1 LSVQTQREEADV
13 GQADGWGLAP
23 YPLSAGYRSRIEQ
36 RLGVRL
42 DVVALSELR
51 QASLVTVLRRL
62 RAVRAESG
70 YVLVESASGAPL
82 VPILKAVASLT
93 RCRRLAVIGPE
104 GEVSPF
110 GRGAGRLELLRAA
123 LGSLRGA
130 WSGVLCGIEL
140 LWLRSRPRA
149 ESRPGARRRVAY
161 LKTNLW
167 LGLKA
172 GGSVGH
178 VAGVVN
184 ALSRRCDRVEVLAV
198 DRPPMLDPAV
208 AVTEISPAHRLGYP
222 HELNYH
228 TYQRQFVRDAARAMA
243 KQEPELIYQRISVAN
258 YAGVV
263 LARRLRVPLVVEYNG
278 SELWIARHWGA
289 SLRFP
294 RLARLAEDVML
305 RHADLVVTV
314 SDVLGQELRRRGIP
328 AERVAVHPN
337 GVDPDR
343 FDPDRFSM
351 DARRALRARY
361 RIAPSA
367 TVCAFIG
374 TFERWHGVTLLA
386 EVIRAL
392 ATEDE
397 AWLRRW
403 QVHFL
408 LIGDGPLQP
417 QVRGLLQGSPAAPF
431 VTLAGLVEQAEAPA
445 YLAAADVLLAPHV
458 PNADGSRFFGSPTK
472 LFEYMA
478 MGRGIVASDLDQ
490 IGEVLRHSYRAPAL
504 PEGPCRPGEDRQA
517 ILVAPGSRG
526 ELITALRFLVEHA
539 DCREALGR
547 NAREA
552 ALSRYT
558 WDHNVATVL
567 DRLEHVLTGA
577 RRAD

>member
-1 LSVQTQREEADV
+1 MQREGADV
-13 GQADGWGLAP
+13 EQRGGWGLAP
-23 YPLSAGYRSRIEQ
+23 YPLSAGYRSRVEQ
-36 RLGVRL
+36 RLGVSL
-42 DVVALSELR
+42 DVVALSEMR
-51 QASLVTVLRRL
+51 QASLVTMLRRL
-62 RAVRAESG
+62 RAVSAESG
-70 YVLVESASGAPL
+70 YVLVESPSSAPL
-82 VPILKAVASLT
+82 VPILKTVASVT
-93 RCRRLAVIGPE
+93 RCRRLAVVGPA
-104 GEVSPF
+104 GEVSAF
-110 GRGAGRLELLRAA
+110 GRGAGLLELLRAVH
-123 LGSLRGA
+123 GSLRGA

-140 LWLRSRPRA
+140 LSLGRRQPAGR
-149 ESRPGARRRVAY
+149 RPGTLRRVVY

-167 LGLKA
+167 LGVKA

-178 VAGVVN
+178 VVGVVN
-184 ALSRRCDRVEVLAV
+184 ALGRRCDRVEVLAV
-198 DRPPMLDPAV
+198 DRPPLLDPAV
-208 AVTEISPAHRLGYP
+208 AVTEISPARRLGYP
-222 HELNYH
+222 HELNYY
-228 TYQRQFVRDAARAMA
+228 TYQRQFVRDAGRVMA
-243 KQEPELIYQRISVAN
+243 KQEPELIYQRMSVAN

-278 SELWIARHWGA
+278 SELWIARNWGA

-314 SDVLGQELRRRGIP
+314 SDVLGQELRQRGIP

-337 GVDPDR
+337 GVDPER
-343 FDPDRFSM
+343 FDPSRFSSE
-351 DARRALRARY
+351 ARRALRAGY

-386 EVIRAL
+386 DVIRAL
-392 ATEDE
+392 ASQEE

-408 LIGDGPLQP
+408 LIGDGPLLP
-417 QVRGLLQGSPAAPF
+417 QVRDLLQGSPAERF
-431 VTLAGLVEQAEAPA
+431 VTLTGLVEQAEAPA

-458 PNADGSRFFGSPTK
+458 PNADGSPFFGSPTK

-478 MGRGIVASDLDQ
+478 MARGIVASDLNQ
-490 IGEVLRHSYRAPAL
+490 IGEVLRPSYRVSAL
-504 PEGPCRPGEDRQA
+504 PDGPCQPGEDRQA
-517 ILVAPGSRG
+517 ILVAPGNPG
-526 ELITALRFLVEHA
+526 ELITGLRFLVEHA
-539 DCREALGR
+539 DYREALGR

-567 DRLEHVLTGA
+567 DRLEHVLKGD

>member
-1 LSVQTQREEADV
+1 MKREEADV
-13 GQADGWGLAP
+13 EQRGGWGLAA
-23 YPLSAGYRSRIEQ
+23 YPVSATYRARVEQ

-42 DVVALSELR
+42 DIVALSEMR
-51 QASLVTVLRRL
+51 QASLVTMLRRL
-62 RAVRAESG
+62 RAARAKSG
-70 YVLVESASGAPL
+70 YVLVESASSAPL
-82 VPILKAVASLT
+82 VPFLKAVASLT

-104 GEVSPF
+104 GDVAPF
-110 GRGAGRLELLRAA
+110 GRGGGLLELLRAA
-123 LGSLRGA
+123 HGSVRGA
-130 WSGVLCGIEL
+130 WSAVLCGVEL
-140 LWLRSRPRA
+140 LWLRSRPPA
-149 ESRPGARRRVAY
+149 ESRPGACRRVAY

-167 LGLKA
+167 LGLRA

-198 DRPPMLDPAV
+198 DRPLMLDPAV
-208 AVTEISPAHRLGYP
+208 AVTEIPPAHRLGYP
-222 HELNYH
+222 HELNHY
-228 TYQRQFVRDAARAMA
+228 TYQRQFVRDAGRAMA
-243 KQEPELIYQRISVAN
+243 KQEPELIYQRMSVAN

-314 SDVLGQELRRRGIP
+314 SDVLGQELRERGIP

-343 FDPDRFSM
+343 FDPDRFSV
-351 DARRALRARY
+351 DECRALRARH

-392 ATEDE
+392 AVHEE

-403 QVHFL
+403 QIHFL
-408 LIGDGPLQP
+408 LIGDGPLMP
-417 QVRGLLQGSPAAPF
+417 EVRGLLQGTSAEPF
-431 VTLAGLVEQAEAPA
+431 VTLTGLVEQAEAPA

-478 MGRGIVASDLDQ
+478 MARGIAASNLDQ
-490 IGEVLRHSYRAPAL
+490 IGEVLHHSYRASAL
-504 PEGPCRPGEDRQA
+504 PDGPCRPGEDRQA
-517 ILVAPGSRG
+517 VLVAPGNRG
-526 ELITALRFLVEHA
+526 ELITGLRFLVEHP
-539 DCREALGR
+539 DYRRALGR
-547 NAREA
+547 NARRE

-558 WDHNVATVL
+558 WNHNVATVL
-567 DRLEHVLTGA
+567 DRLE
-577 RRAD
+577 RALK